1 MLTHVAPGRV
11 TQLIVDVISN
21 SIIQIQWGP
30 PERPNGILTFYT
42 IVVVNQ
48 QTGFIF
54 TSEVDAT
61 DAEVVIV
68 DGLSML
74 QLWCTESCTC
84 IHIYNNLSGAYIPYT
99 VQVFASTEAGMGVPV
114 TTVIYSKH
122 GGEPKMH
129 VSLCCLLHAS
139 VNIIVYQRRYEWITC
154 SHKLLC

>member
-74 QLWCTESCTC
+74 QL
-84 IHIYNNLSGAYIPYT
+84 
-99 VQVFASTEAGMGVPV
+99 
-114 TTVIYSKH
+114 
-122 GGEPKMH
+122 
-129 VSLCCLLHAS
+129 
-139 VNIIVYQRRYEWITC
+139 
-154 SHKLLC
+154 